1 MVIEICIGSSCHLK
15 GSRELVDLFTQ
26 EVEKRNLQDKVSLKG
41 SFCKG
46 KCNRE
51 GVTVQVD
58 DELYTGITPEKFTAF
73 FEENVVK
80 KLQ

>member
-15 GSRELVDLFTQ
+15 GSRELIDLFTD
-26 EVEKRNLQDKVSLKG
+26 EIKKRDLKDKIDLKG

-51 GVTVQVD
+51 GVTIQVD
-58 DELYTGITPEKFTAF
+58 GEIYAGITPDKFDSF
-73 FEENVVK
+73 FENNIIK
-80 KLQ
+80 KL

>member
-26 EVEKRNLQDKVSLKG
+26 EVEKRNLQDNISLKG

-80 KLQ
+80 KLP

>member
-26 EVEKRNLQDKVSLKG
+26 EVGKRNLTDKISLKG

-51 GVTVQVD
+51 GVTIQVD
-58 DELYTGITPEKFTAF
+58 KDLYTGITPDKFNDF
-73 FEENVVK
+73 FEEHVAS
-80 KLQ
+80 KL

>member
-26 EVEKRNLQDKVSLKG
+26 EVEKRNLKDKISLKG

-51 GVTVQVD
+51 GVTIQVD
-58 DELYTGITPEKFTAF
+58 DELYTGITPEKFTTF
-73 FEENVVK
+73 FEENVVS
-80 KLQ
+80 KL

>member
-15 GSRELVDLFTQ
+15 GSRELVDLFTN
-26 EVEKRNLQDKVSLKG
+26 EIEKRNLKDKIVLKG

-51 GVTVQVD
+51 GVTIQVD
-58 DELYTGITPEKFTAF
+58 DTIHTGITPDKFASF
-73 FEENVVK
+73 FENNVAN
-80 KLQ
+80 KL